1 MRGPLTPTP
10 RAAHAEPATD
20 ASGPLPGPELYQ
32 PTHTGGGD
40 AMSRRISRRSLL
52 QGSLLTAGASFFGPW
67 RLNHVYAAKTDKPI
81 LIGLTH
87 DASGQFA
94 NSGQAERRGTVMAI
108 EEANAKG
115 GVLGRKLDH
124 IWVDTETTPSTGSRV
139 AERLITRN
147 EVAFLVGAIQSGV
160 ANAIGQV
167 AQKYGVVYFNTNS
180 SSPTES
186 GKDCHRV
193 KFVWDGN
200 GANFANANAAN
211 AVRAFGKK
219 WLLLTNDYVWGH
231 NTSKATRQT
240 ATAFGA
246 EVIDEI
252 LVPVGTRDFSPI
264 LLKVQQAK
272 PDVVAAAV
280 GGDDLKVMQK
290 QVVDMKLQ
298 QKPAWLQNQLDWPDV
313 YGLGLES
320 VFGVFGTTWYHKLH
334 LPGVDD
340 LVRRYQARWPDT
352 RIDVPGNVF
361 YNGYVAMWELI
372 KAIERAGSTNNLK
385 VIKAL
390 EGHRMTAKD
399 RMQHF
404 DAWIDPNS
412 HHVQQT
418 IYMAG
423 ANDKPADKTDY
434 FKILS
439 WAKGEEVKDAGEST
453 CKLESYDATPSYEM

>member
-1 MRGPLTPTP
+1 MRTRITRRTLLAGT
-10 RAAHAEPATD
+10 AA
-20 ASGPLPGPELYQ
+20 S
-32 PTHTGGGD
+32 
-40 AMSRRISRRSLL
+40 
-52 QGSLLTAGASFFGPW
+52 AGIAAFMGPW
-67 RLNHVYAAKTDKPI
+67 KHNRVWAQKTDKPI

-94 NSGQAERRGTVMAI
+94 NSGQDEQRGTIMAI
-108 EEANAKG
+108 EEINAKG
-115 GVLGRKLDH
+115 GVLGRKLAY
-124 IWVDTETTPSTGSRV
+124 ITADTETTPATATRA
-139 AERLITRN
+139 AERMINRN
-147 EVAFLVGAIQSGV
+147 EVAFIVGAIQSGV

-186 GKDCHRV
+186 GKDCQRV
-193 KFVWDGN
+193 KFVWDGS

-211 AVRAFGKK
+211 VVKTFGKK

-231 NTSKATRQT
+231 NTSKATRET
-240 ATAFGA
+240 ASKFGA
-246 EVIDEI
+246 QMMDEI

-290 QVVDMKLQ
+290 QVVDMKLSRQ
-298 QKPAWLQNQLDWPDV
+298 PAWLQNQLDWPDV
-313 YGLGLES
+313 YGLGVES
-320 VFGVFGTTWYHKLH
+320 VFGVFGTTWYHKLD
-334 LPGVDD
+334 LPGVAD
-340 LVRRYQARWPDT
+340 LVKKYQARWPDT

-361 YNGYVAMWELI
+361 YNGYMAMHELA

-385 VIKAL
+385 VIRAL
-390 EGHRMTAKD
+390 EGHKMSARD
-399 RMQHF
+399 RLQDH
-404 DAWIDPNS
+404 DAYIDPVT

-418 IYMAG
+418 IYLASG
-423 ANDKPADKTDY
+423 NDKPVDQTDY

-439 WAKGEEVKDAGEST
+439 AASPEDAKDPNSARD
-453 CKLESYDATPSYEM
+453 CKLQPYDKTPSYEM